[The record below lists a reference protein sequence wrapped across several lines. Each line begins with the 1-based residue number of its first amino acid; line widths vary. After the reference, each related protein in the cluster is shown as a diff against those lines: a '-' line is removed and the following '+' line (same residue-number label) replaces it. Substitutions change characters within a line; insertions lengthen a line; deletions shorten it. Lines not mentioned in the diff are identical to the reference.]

1 MDKDLWAIASKNI
14 PAQVSSSKTFIFVGE
29 KRAGKTSLIQKFFD
43 ETPKDDVPP
52 TTALEFQYCYKMKED
67 KKVTVNA
74 YELGGGR
81 VLASMLSSCI
91 TPSNIQDTTVC
102 ICVDLS

>member
-1 MDKDLWAIASKNI
+1 MEQNKDLWTVATKNI
-14 PAQVSSSKTFIFVGE
+14 KTLTNNSKTFIFVGE
-29 KRAGKTSLIQKFFD
+29 KRSGKTSLIQKFFD

-52 TTALEFQYCYKMKED
+52 TTALEFQYCHKIKDD

-91 TPSNIQDTTVC
+91 TP
-102 ICVDLS
+102 